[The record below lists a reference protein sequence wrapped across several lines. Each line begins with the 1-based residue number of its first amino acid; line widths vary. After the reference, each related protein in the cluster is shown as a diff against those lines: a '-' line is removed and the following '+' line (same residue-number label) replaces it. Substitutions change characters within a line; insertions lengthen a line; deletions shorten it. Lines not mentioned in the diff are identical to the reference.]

1 MKKNLRNL
9 LVIALVIC
17 SLLSLSSCY
26 LSDLGIE
33 LPSHSE
39 EGETDGGKG
48 GDTYIRVDGGDNY
61 DITITPQTGN
71 DILAASKALL
81 SSVSVFCTFEAEKTY
96 FGKPTGQT
104 TTYTSAGSGVIYK
117 LDKNKGCAYIIT
129 NYHVVYDADCNSEN
143 HISRD
148 IDVYLY
154 GQQLASYAIKAT
166 YIGGSMEYDLAV
178 LRVEGSLV
186 LMESNA
192 MPVDIADSSEVS
204 VLETAIAVGNPEGS
218 GISATVGHVNVES
231 EYINMLGADEAT
243 PVEIRVIRV
252 DTAVNSGNS
261 GGGLFNAKGEMIGI
275 VNAKMADSEVDNIG
289 YAIPSNVVRAI
300 ADNVIYYCDGTEK
313 ESVYRCLMGITVT
326 ASKSTTSYDTETG
339 KIHIIE
345 EVMISEMTSTA
356 GANGYL
362 AVNDIINSIT
372 VDGRKHEVTRIY
384 NVVDA
389 MLDAR
394 VGSTVVVNVTR
405 GTETLDVTIP
415 ITESMLKQCK

>member
-129 NYHVVYDADCNSEN
+129 NYHVLYNAEFDMISN
-143 HISRD
+143 HTYL
-148 IDVYLY
+148 YLY
-154 GQQLASYAIKAT
+154 GARNHFSLLDSKEKRVIENGVLYETSDGYLDDGYTEDQIGDQDGDGIKAT
-166 YIGGSMEYDLAV
+166 YVGGAMDYDIAILK
-178 LRVEGSLV
+178 VEGSEYLRNSAATISPQF
-186 LMESNA
+186 LTYSRN
-192 MPVDIADSSEVS
+192 SS
-204 VLETAIAVGNPEGS
+204 
-218 GISATVGHVNVES
+218 
-231 EYINMLGADEAT
+231 
-243 PVEIRVIRV
+243 
-252 DTAVNSGNS
+252 
-261 GGGLFNAKGEMIGI
+261 
-275 VNAKMADSEVDNIG
+275 
-289 YAIPSNVVRAI
+289 
-300 ADNVIYYCDGTEK
+300 
-313 ESVYRCLMGITVT
+313 
-326 ASKSTTSYDTETG
+326 
-339 KIHIIE
+339 
-345 EVMISEMTSTA
+345 
-356 GANGYL
+356 
-362 AVNDIINSIT
+362 
-372 VDGRKHEVTRIY
+372 
-384 NVVDA
+384 
-389 MLDAR
+389 
-394 VGSTVVVNVTR
+394 
-405 GTETLDVTIP
+405 
-415 ITESMLKQCK
+415 

>member
-39 EGETDGGKG
+39 EGESDGGKG

-81 SSVSVFCTFEAEKTY
+81 SSVSIFCTFEAEKTY

-178 LRVEGSLV
+178 LCVEGSLV

-372 VDGRKHEVTRIY
+372 IDGRKHEVTRIY